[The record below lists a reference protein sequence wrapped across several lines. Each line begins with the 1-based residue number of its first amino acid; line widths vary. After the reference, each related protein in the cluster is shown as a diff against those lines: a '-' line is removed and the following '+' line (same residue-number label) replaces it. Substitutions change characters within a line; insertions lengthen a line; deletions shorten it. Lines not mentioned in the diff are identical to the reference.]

1 MGKADAMTPRAKRAI
16 EALQI
21 PDASLR
27 TVANTVRQSIA
38 EVIAE
43 TALQVDRY
51 GLALMMIAE
60 GCEAPSQL
68 ARETLAKNGKG

>member
-1 MGKADAMTPRAKRAI
+1 MTPRAKRAI
-16 EALQI
+16 EALQT

-27 TVANTVRQSIA
+27 TVANTVRQSLA
-38 EVIAE
+38 EVITE
-43 TALQVDRY
+43 TSAQVARY

-60 GCEAPSQL
+60 GCENPAQL

>member
-1 MGKADAMTPRAKRAI
+1 MGKTDAMTPRAKRAI
-16 EALQI
+16 DALQT

-27 TVANTVRQSIA
+27 SVANTVRQSLA

-43 TALQVDRY
+43 TTLQVDRY

-60 GCEAPSQL
+60 GCENPEQL
-68 ARETLAKNGKG
+68 ARETLAKNRKG